1 MTKLDDLNEGEWVVI
16 DMTTGT
22 VLGTN
27 LVICPVA
34 DWCETDLLDGS
45 DDDIFEYGCSYG
57 EPIYKKESE

>member
-1 MTKLDDLNEGEWVVI
+1 MKAIVDLNDNDYVVI

-34 DWCETDLLDGS
+34 DWCDTDLLDGS
-45 DDDIFEYGCSYG
+45 DDDIFEYGQRHG
-57 EPIYKKESE
+57 EPIYMESE